1 MKKEFITELTEL
13 INKHGLESEMRDTP
27 DYILAQVCVD
37 AMVVFTEAVFRRDK
51 WHGFRESDEKDPKHN
66 YPNDCNICKDRF
78 KCADYMKTQPI
89 SNLIQRFKTTKDK
102 EEKAAIAGLLKQIN
116 ADASGKPETDIPE
129 EVKKVAGILGKALG
143 ATVKIHRIE
152 SPVKKRKF
160 RKKPKKATKEQK
172 PAIEENETDLR
183 KRIGEVLQ
191 ELSQIGDNV
200 KITFKDK
207 NTGTERMLTPII
219 QNENEKK

>member
-37 AMVVFTEAVFRRDK
+37 AMAVFTESIARRDE
-51 WHGFRESDEKDPKHN
+51 WHGFRKADRKKPENFKFPE
-66 YPNDCNICKDRF
+66 DCKKCDKRF
-78 KCADYMKTQPI
+78 KCISFLLQEPI
-89 SNLIQRFKTTKDK
+89 SNLTERLQQTDDK
-102 EEKAAIAGLLKQIN
+102 EEINTIALAIQERQNEKPDDNSNISKSLKDGF
-116 ADASGKPETDIPE
+116 AVVMLYGWDKSEKKPTF
-129 EVKKVAGILGKALG
+129 KKNPK
-143 ATVKIHRIE
+143 E
-152 SPVKKRKF
+152 SP
-160 RKKPKKATKEQK
+160 KEEK

-200 KITFKDK
+200 KITFIDK
-207 NTGTERMLTPII
+207 NTGTQRMLTPII
-219 QNENEKK
+219 QNENDQK